1 MKIAVT
7 SVIVSLFI
15 WVSAGSLFGQDK
27 SLPPQGYEDLPRLSE
42 SDSLALVNLPELS
55 LPEDWQ
61 NGPDAPLLPVVVDN
75 STNIYWRPV
84 FSQVQ
89 FECGQASAVG
99 LGFTYAINRM
109 RDLPSDVPE
118 NQYPSHFTW
127 NFGNGGNGWYG
138 VSYFHSLEII
148 KREGNPNVIEFGGM
162 TGSGPE
168 MWMTGYDKY
177 YSAMHNRVA
186 DVYKIDLTTETGVNT
201 LKHWLHN
208 HLEGSDVGGVA
219 NFYTN
224 APYGMQSLPSG
235 TPEAGKYVITSWSY
249 ANHAL
254 CISGYHDSICWDY
267 NNDGQYTNN
276 IDLNGDGEITPQ
288 DWEIGGFRFAN
299 TYSGGPSWANNGFC
313 YMTYKSCADE
323 YGNGGIWDNAAHV
336 MYAKANTTPL
346 LTAKIKVNHNCRN
359 RLRIQMGM
367 STDVNA
373 ETPDYVLGFP
383 VFDYQGG
390 CQYMQGGT
398 SNEDNKTIEIGLDIT
413 PFLNMIDPGTPA
425 RYFLLID
432 EDDPEAWAWGQM
444 LNYSILDYTG
454 ASVEEIVCEEN
465 NITLTP
471 DGLSTFWVNHTV
483 DYEGVEIAGD
493 TLPSATVYEPYTA
506 SLEAVGGSEPY
517 TWSYDM
523 NFTETVLSESF
534 PQVDEEQLYPSNN
547 NSGFT
552 TKSLN
557 FSFPF
562 YGKEYD
568 AVRVNVDGYISF
580 GNVFE
585 WPYMV
590 YDFFNFTKNKLI
602 SPFQADLKLFSPSG
616 DGIWYEGDENSATFR
631 WKASVNGF
639 ENTSELNF
647 AVELF
652 KDGNLRFYFGETN
665 EYPSLE
671 WISGI
676 SSGDNIFYQFTEVS
690 GKPSIVANTRL
701 DLKATVCPE
710 GFYVDRSGEVHGTA
724 LQVFDSLPVKFR
736 VIDENNLTHSKVLYL
751 STDGSNY
758 LVIKN
763 VNINAGG
770 DDILEFGEEAS
781 LSIEIESLGQVPIYG
796 AEMSISDPGMYATLL
811 DSTETLGD
819 FQPGEIK
826 TFENAFSIQASNA
839 IPDNYELDFPT
850 LITDDGGEDWASHIY
865 LMAYAPEVSVASI
878 IVDDGGSGGLDPG
891 ESADL
896 IVTLHNAGGAAV
908 HNLIAI
914 LSSQDPYITINSATA
929 ALEYLNSGAS
939 DAVIFNVTASE
950 STPPAYIMEFDVLIE
965 ADNEYS
971 ISDQAYIVCGL
982 LLEGFESG
990 DFNFL
995 PWEFQGNAEWIL
1007 DQATTFEGSY
1017 SARSGVI
1024 GDEESSV
1031 MELELLFLG
1040 SGDVSFYKKVSS
1052 EASYDFLRFYID
1064 GIEMASWDGD
1074 QDWTEESFTIAA
1086 GMHTLAWAYEKDY
1099 SVSGGSDCGWIDNIT
1114 LPPFGDKDP
1123 ELWVLPTYMQ
1133 VTVLENT
1140 VVQDTLSLF
1149 NAGTGVVLYSIEHMD
1164 TTGTPVS
1171 WLEIENSG
1179 GGLNPGN
1186 GTDVLVNF
1194 DAGELQSGLYEAEI
1208 LVTDHLD
1215 NTQSVPVWLYVDL
1228 GTGLEDGESITE
1240 FQLAPNPFSRKL
1252 TVEFSLYDQARVTLD
1267 VFNIHGEQIASP
1279 VQSVMMTAG
1288 DHRIAW
1294 DGTDYSG
1301 RELPAGVYFL
1311 KISNGENTMTG
1322 KVIKKQ

>member
-1 MKIAVT
+1 MRIAVT
-7 SVIVSLFI
+7 AVIVSLFI
-15 WVSAGSLFGQDK
+15 WISTDALFGQEK
-27 SLPPQGYEDLPRLSE
+27 SKVLPQGYKDLPRLSP
-42 SDSLALVNLPELS
+42 SDSMALVNLPELT
-55 LPEDWQ
+55 LPEDWKT
-61 NGPDAPLLPVVVDN
+61 GTDAPLLPVVVDN
-75 STNIYWRPV
+75 STNIHWRPV

-89 FECGQASAVG
+89 YECGQASAVG

-162 TGSGPE
+162 TGTGPE

-186 DVYKIDLTTETGVNT
+186 DVYKIDLTTEAGINT

-224 APYGMQSLPSG
+224 APYGMLTLPSG
-235 TPEAGKYVITSWSY
+235 TPEAGKYVVTGWSY

-267 NNDGQYTNN
+267 NNDGQYTNDL
-276 IDLNGDGEITPQ
+276 DLNGDGEITPQ

-313 YMTYKSCADE
+313 YMTYKSCADD
-323 YGNGGIWDNAAHV
+323 YGSGGIWDNAAHV
-336 MYAKANTTPL
+336 MYAKANPTPL

-367 STDVNA
+367 STDINA

-383 VFDYQGG
+383 VFNYQGG

-398 SNEDNKTIEIGLDIT
+398 SNEENKIIEIGLDIT
-413 PFLNMIDPGTPA
+413 PLLNMIEPGTPA

-444 LNYSILDYTG
+444 LNYSIMDYTG
-454 ASVEEIVCEEN
+454 ATVEEIVCEETTVN
-465 NITLTP
+465 LTP

-483 DYEGVEIAGD
+483 DYEGVEISGD
-493 TLPSATVYEPYTA
+493 TLPPATVYEPYSA
-506 SLEAVGGSEPY
+506 SLEATGGSEPY

-523 NFTETVLSESF
+523 NFTETVLSEPF
-534 PQVDEEQLYPSNN
+534 PQVDDEQLYPGNF
-547 NSGFT
+547 NSGYAS
-552 TKSLN
+552 KNLN

-580 GNVFE
+580 DNIFE

-602 SPFQADLKLFSPSG
+602 SPFQADLKLHSPSG

-631 WKASVNGF
+631 WKTSVNGF

-647 AVELF
+647 AVQLF
-652 KDGNLRFYFGETN
+652 NDGNIRFYYGETN
-665 EYPSLE
+665 EYPAME
-671 WISGI
+671 WISGV
-676 SSGDNIFYQFTEVS
+676 SSGDNIFYQMTEVTNDES
-690 GKPSIVANTRL
+690 LPSNLLVNL
-701 DLKATVCPE
+701 EATTYPE
-710 GFYVDRSGEVHGTA
+710 EFEVDRYGELQGTA
-724 LQVFDSLPVKFR
+724 SKVYDNLPVKFL
-736 VIDENNLTHSKVLYL
+736 VTDENNLTHSKVLYF

-763 VNINAGG
+763 VNIDAGG
-770 DDILEFGEEAS
+770 DDVLEFGEEAS
-781 LSIEIESLGQVPIYG
+781 LSVEIESLGQVPIYG
-796 AEMSISDPGMYATLL
+796 AEMIISNPGVFSTLL

-826 TFENAFSIQASNA
+826 DFENAFTIEVSNS
-839 IPDNYELDFPT
+839 IPDNYQLDFPT
-850 LITDDGGEDWASHIY
+850 LITDEGGEDWVSHIY
-865 LMAYAPEVSVASI
+865 LTAYAPEVSVSSVV
-878 IVDDGGSGGLDPG
+878 VDDGGSGGLDPG
-891 ESADL
+891 ETADL
-896 IVTLHNAGGAAV
+896 IMTLQNTGGAAV
-908 HNLIAI
+908 HNLTAM
-914 LSSQDPYITINSATA
+914 LTSQDPYITINSATA
-929 ALEYLNSGAS
+929 GLEYLNSGTS
-939 DAVIFNVTASE
+939 DVVVFNVTASE
-950 STPPAYIMEFDVLIE
+950 TTPPAYIMEFDISIE
-965 ADNEYS
+965 ADNEYTVD
-971 ISDQAYIVCGL
+971 DQAYIVCGL
-982 LLEGFESG
+982 LLEGFETG
-990 DFNFL
+990 DFTFL
-995 PWEFQGNAEWIL
+995 PWEFQGNTEWIL
-1007 DQATTFEGSY
+1007 DQTTTFEGLY
-1017 SARSGVI
+1017 AARSGVI
-1024 GDEESSV
+1024 GDDESSI

-1040 SGDVSFYKKVSS
+1040 SGDVRFYKKVSS

-1074 QDWTEESFTIAA
+1074 QAWTEESFAITA
-1086 GMHTLAWAYEKDY
+1086 GMHTLTWSYEKDF
-1099 SVSGGSDCGWIDNIT
+1099 SVSGGADCGWIDNIT

-1123 ELWVLPTYMQ
+1123 ELWVLPSYLQ
-1133 VTVLENT
+1133 VTVQENIL
-1140 VVQDTLSLF
+1140 VQDTLSLF
-1149 NAGTGVVLYSIEHMD
+1149 NGGSGVVLYSIEQMD
-1164 TTGTPVS
+1164 TTGNPVS

-1179 GGLNPGN
+1179 GGLNPGT

-1194 DAGELQSGLYEAEI
+1194 NAGELQSGLYEADI
-1208 LVTDHLD
+1208 LITDHLE
-1215 NTQSVPVWLYVDL
+1215 NTQTVHVWFYVDL
-1228 GTGLEDGESITE
+1228 STGLEDRISLTE
-1240 FQLAPNPFSRKL
+1240 LLLVPNPFTSDL
-1252 TVEFSLYDQARVTLD
+1252 YAEFSLQNQAHVTVE
-1267 VFNIHGEQIASP
+1267 VFNIHGERVAFP
-1279 VQSVMMTAG
+1279 VQSVIMNAG
-1288 DHRIAW
+1288 THRTAW
-1294 DGTDYSG
+1294 DGKDFSG
-1301 RELPAGVYFL
+1301 GDLPAGVYFL
-1311 KISNGENTMTG
+1311 RISTGKETMTG
-1322 KVIKKQ
+1322 KVIKE